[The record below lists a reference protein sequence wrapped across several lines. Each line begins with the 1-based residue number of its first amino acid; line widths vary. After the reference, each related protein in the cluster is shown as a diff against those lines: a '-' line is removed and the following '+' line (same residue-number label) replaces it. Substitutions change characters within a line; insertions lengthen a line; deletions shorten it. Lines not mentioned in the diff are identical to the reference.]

1 MAETSFS
8 SVASAERANKMK
20 SILRYALWILAGGG
34 LGFGAYYALNVG
46 FGKASPTEEKP

>member
-8 SVASAERANKMK
+8 SDPLAERANKMK
-20 SILRYALWILAGGG
+20 NILRYALWILAGGG

-46 FGKASPTEEKP
+46 FGKSSTEEKP